1 MRNAGLKNA
10 ARECRHDRVGHSKGI
25 RTLGSGAVQV
35 LRRQPHASGTSFATA
50 GFQIGSAGE
59 EWMMLQVR
67 TLLLALALEAACIPN
82 SGTQSRP
89 ATGGSADVRWQTYID
104 PGHGTA
110 VEFPAGIFTVDAG
123 APERGSGRA
132 FRTRDGRARL
142 VVYTLPNQERHSP
155 QEYLHRHLVIFPGNL
170 DYSRV
175 T

>member
-1 MRNAGLKNA
+1 
-10 ARECRHDRVGHSKGI
+10 
-25 RTLGSGAVQV
+25 
-35 LRRQPHASGTSFATA
+35 
-50 GFQIGSAGE
+50 
-59 EWMMLQVR
+59 MLQVR
-67 TLLLALALEAACIPN
+67 TLILALALGAACIPN

-142 VVYTLPNQERHSP
+142 VVYLCPIKNATARKNTST
-155 QEYLHRHLVIFPGNL
+155 GT
-170 DYSRV
+170 S
-175 T
+175 